1 MSFPPYLA
9 PNKKGRRRRREE
21 GGGGGGELTSQAIS
35 KIGEG
40 RPQAINFNG

>member
-9 PNKKGRRRRREE
+9 PNKKGRRRRE
-21 GGGGGGELTSQAIS
+21 GGGGGELTSEAIS